1 MQLDGHQNIEM
12 RSRPFEKGQRGKGKE
27 WITRGTVTGGGV
39 HVAVSVHHQRR
50 VTASDR

>member
-1 MQLDGHQNIEM
+1 MTGIRNIEM

-27 WITRGTVTGGGV
+27 WITRGTFSGGGV